1 MNNKITVA
9 LAIIAALASLE
20 SSVSAQLPKPNP
32 ANFTLTGDSLV
43 GIDNR
48 SAQQDFDKF
57 FDQQNSDKP
66 SSNNRGNN
74 PTSEQ
79 QPYNES
85 ISLPDTPI
93 FLQPA
98 QSGNGNDGL
107 QVQLDLGG
115 TSK

>member
-9 LAIIAALASLE
+9 LAIIAALAGLE
-20 SSVSAQLPKPNP
+20 SSVSAQLPKPTPENV
-32 ANFTLTGDSLV
+32 TLSGDSLV

-48 SAQQDFDKF
+48 SAQQDFGKF
-57 FDQQNSDKP
+57 FDQQNPGRS

-79 QPYNES
+79 LPYNES
-85 ISLPDTPI
+85 ITLPDTPI

-107 QVQLDLGG
+107 QVQLDLGDE
-115 TSK
+115 

>member
-20 SSVSAQLPKPNP
+20 SSVSAQLPKPTPENV
-32 ANFTLTGDSLV
+32 TLSGDSLV

-48 SAQQDFDKF
+48 SAQQDFGKF
-57 FDQQNSDKP
+57 FDQQNSGRS
-66 SSNNRGNN
+66 SSNNTGN
-74 PTSEQ
+74 TSEQ

-107 QVQLDLGG
+107 QVQLDLGDE
-115 TSK
+115 